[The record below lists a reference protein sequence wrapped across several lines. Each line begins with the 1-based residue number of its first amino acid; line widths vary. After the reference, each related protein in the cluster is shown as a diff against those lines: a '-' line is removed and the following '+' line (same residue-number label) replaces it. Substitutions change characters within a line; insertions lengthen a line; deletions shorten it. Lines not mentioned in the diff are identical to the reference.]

1 MVFEAAIM
9 RLPHMQFSVRSM
21 MLGIFLVCIALGL
34 FAHCQQMRRI
44 KQDLRNQFITI
55 QGAYAAYQNA
65 ALAHENAR
73 SSATLYLEKV
83 GKGSANRVY
92 AELSTDED
100 LEDPLFKVL
109 KVANKKALENEWA
122 KKAIWEQ
129 EEAQLAKQIKEL
141 QNMW

>member
-1 MVFEAAIM
+1 M
-9 RLPHMQFSVRSM
+9 RLPHVRFSVRSM
-21 MLGIFLVCIALGL
+21 MLGIFIVCLTLGI

-73 SSATLYLEKV
+73 SSATMYLEKI
-83 GKGSANRVY
+83 GKGSAKRVY

-100 LEDPLFKVL
+100 PEDQVL
-109 KVANKKALENEWA
+109 KAMKIANKKALENEWA
-122 KKAIWEQ
+122 KKA
-129 EEAQLAKQIKEL
+129 
-141 QNMW
+141 

>member
-1 MVFEAAIM
+1 
-9 RLPHMQFSVRSM
+9 
-21 MLGIFLVCIALGL
+21 
-34 FAHCQQMRRI
+34 MRRI
-44 KQDLRNQFITI
+44 KQDLRKQFITI

-73 SSATLYLEKV
+73 SKATQYLEKI
-83 GKGSANRVY
+83 GKGSAGSVY

-100 LEDPLFKVL
+100 PEDPLFRAL

-129 EEAQLAKQIKEL
+129 EEAKLSKKIEEL
-141 QNMW
+141 QMMW